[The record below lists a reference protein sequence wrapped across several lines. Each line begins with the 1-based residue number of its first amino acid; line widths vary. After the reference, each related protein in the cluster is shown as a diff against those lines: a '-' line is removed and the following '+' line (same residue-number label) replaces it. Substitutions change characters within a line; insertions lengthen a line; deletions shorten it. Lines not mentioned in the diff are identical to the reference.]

1 MATLRIPGGAAGARL
16 AALLVEQNPG
26 STWEQ
31 VPGGIEV
38 RGGRLVLERRMVEE
52 AYWPGAEP
60 DARAAERFMRF
71 LVRTDP
77 KTLRVSTTE
86 RIVVAD
92 DLEAEQPLL
101 VRFPAPLK
109 ERLAQAAE
117 RLGTSQNEMVI
128 RAVEDVLAVSDEVEG
143 GG

>member
-1 MATLRIPGGAAGARL
+1 MATMRIPGGAAGTRL
-16 AALLVEQNPG
+16 AALLQEHNPG

-31 VPGGIEV
+31 VSGGIEV
-38 RGGRLVLERRMVEE
+38 RGSRLVLERRMVEA
-52 AYWPGAEP
+52 AYWPDADPEP
-60 DARAAERFMRF
+60 RAAERFMRF

-92 DLEAEQPLL
+92 DAEADQPLL

-109 ERLAQAAE
+109 ERLAETAE
-117 RLGTSQNEMVI
+117 RLGMSQNEMVV
-128 RAVEDVLAVSDEVEG
+128 RAVEDLLAFIDEFEADG
-143 GG
+143 

>member
-16 AALLVEQNPG
+16 AVLLVEENPG
-26 STWEQ
+26 SAWEQ

-71 LVRTDP
+71 LVRADP
-77 KTLRVSTTE
+77 KTVRVSTTE

-92 DLEAEQPLL
+92 DVEADQPLL
-101 VRFPAPLK
+101 VRFPAALK
-109 ERLAQAAE
+109 ERLAQTAE
-117 RLGTSQNEMVI
+117 RLGMSQNEMVI
-128 RAVEDVLAVSDEVEG
+128 RAVEDLLAFVDEFEG
-143 GG
+143 E